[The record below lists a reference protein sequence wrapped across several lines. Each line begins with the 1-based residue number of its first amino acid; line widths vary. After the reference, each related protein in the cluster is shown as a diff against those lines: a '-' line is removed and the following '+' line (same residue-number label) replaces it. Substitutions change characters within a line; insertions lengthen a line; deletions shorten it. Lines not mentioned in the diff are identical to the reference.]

1 MLYSKRF
8 PATEKHQSSN
18 MPTLVF
24 LHGLLGSGEDW
35 QSCINALPE
44 YERVTVD
51 LPGHG
56 RSQSIFC
63 CDL

>member
-1 MLYSKRF
+1 MLYFERF
-8 PATEKHQSSN
+8 PVLEKHQSRTL
-18 MPTLVF
+18 PTLVF

-35 QSCINALPE
+35 QACINALPE

-56 RSQSIFC
+56 HSQS
-63 CDL
+63 